1 MCALYVY
8 LMTIF
13 PLTLNISIDIAI
25 GAPGHG
31 KYVVEGLN
39 MRDIIYLRGK
49 MNILS
54 KILPPLVKALVCFIM
69 PLINQ
74 LLVSQNNAKI
84 F

>member
-1 MCALYVY
+1 MCALDVY

-13 PLTLNISIDIAI
+13 SLTLNISIDIAI

-39 MRDIIYLRGK
+39 MRDKIYLRGK

-54 KILPPLVKALVCFIM
+54 KILPPLVKALVCFIL

-74 LLVSQNNAKI
+74 LMVLQNNAKI